1 MSTIP
6 AVLAQLSTTTWA
18 GITGLQVEDG
28 PTSRD
33 LRGDALLVGFTPD
46 EVPLSAV
53 EQIADLGNGAAESY
67 TVASVVRCWTGGD
80 SFNPIRVRAY
90 EHLSTMRARLRA
102 DPTLGGVVT
111 RARFAGHVFQQ
122 YRNDKGQLV
131 VDLVVQVAV
140 DSLK

>member
-6 AVLAQLSTTTWA
+6 AVLVQLSSTTWA
-18 GITGLQVEDG
+18 GIAGLQVEDG

-67 TVASVVRCWTGGD
+67 TVASVVRCWSGGD
-80 SFNPIRVRAY
+80 TFTTIRARAY
-90 EHLSTMRARLRA
+90 AHLAAMRTRLRD

-111 RARFAGHVFQQ
+111 RARFSGHVFQQ
-122 YRNDKGQLV
+122 YRNDSGQLV

-140 DSLK
+140 DSLR